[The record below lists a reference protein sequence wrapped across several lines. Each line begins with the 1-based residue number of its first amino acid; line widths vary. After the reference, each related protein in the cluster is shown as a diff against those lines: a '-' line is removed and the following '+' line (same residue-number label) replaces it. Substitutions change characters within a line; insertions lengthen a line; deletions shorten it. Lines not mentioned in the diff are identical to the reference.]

1 MRIRRTSSSYAA
13 LPATSPRPPTIES
26 MNNAWEIFPMWL
38 RSARTIRCQSA
49 PMPRCSDTAALS
61 QLACRSRECVAHLT
75 KRAVSW
81 EIGHGDQ
88 VMSAAEVAAAL
99 HISRQTVHRYIRE
112 GRLRARTIKT
122 GKRGTY
128 QIRRSDFLAFVKR
141 YVRDDWA

>member
-1 MRIRRTSSSYAA
+1 
-13 LPATSPRPPTIES
+13 
-26 MNNAWEIFPMWL
+26 
-38 RSARTIRCQSA
+38 
-49 PMPRCSDTAALS
+49 
-61 QLACRSRECVAHLT
+61 
-75 KRAVSW
+75 
-81 EIGHGDQ
+81 
-88 VMSAAEVAAAL
+88 MSAAEVAAAL